1 MILEGVEANEVES
14 EVMANFW
21 DITGE
26 YYRKNGKHREALL

>member
-14 EVMANFW
+14 EVMANIW

-26 YYRKNGKHREALL
+26 YYHKNKMHAEALL